1 MKSYKTNPKLS
12 KNINYIKN
20 QQSDIFSQKGLNK
33 PEIKYTHKK
42 VIPKKTFETSYN
54 FLEWKDMSPHYDQS
68 IKVKLNPN
76 NISQILSSNSKQ
88 YLNSDLNKI
97 NPKKFLKKNFYEKMF
112 EIEPEKVLNKS
123 NSLNKNLNKRYQKE
137 TLFIGDYA
145 GNEYKIKRNNSVI
158 NKLPINYET
167 QNPLNKKM
175 EMIYGGNDNIIG
187 EYKSN
192 VNINKNIQNSTS
204 SLGYIKREFETNN
217 DRDNKIVNDP
227 KKMKYFNIYG
237 NNGIENA
244 NKRLKT
250 MNKSHSMNNIYTPN
264 ISCTENRINFLKSN
278 IFNNDETDKIN
289 NNSNINNNK
298 TIKVNRHLQK
308 NKKYKRA
315 NSASKLINRY
325 YKNKNN
331 NEIKLNND
339 LNININTNNHYNI
352 NTNDNLDMK
361 NNSRKFLLKN
371 NGEDN
376 FPIKLDWR
384 DEKLRLLLPQNKNR
398 DILKKNSR
406 QRKFKNLYNAE
417 PILPKQKL
425 GEEFKSDTR
434 NEIEQKTK
442 EYYKNINY
450 ARIRKLSDN
459 IAQFQIEGNNKILN
473 DNNYNSENIQ
483 GIKYEIIQKK
493 DKSNNYYTITNEE
506 LEKKFSK
513 KGIHIYDI
521 EENMNSLMNN
531 KNFNKITFK
540 IRENKKDGNIKQK
553 INEIKNDFI
562 NDNILMKIKEE
573 NIKQNN
579 DLMPHDL
586 KWSTPHCNLIIK
598 NKKFVHSPDGVI
610 HLKGRCGGNN
620 NGDKITRI
628 HVNLKYKNRNV
639 NK

>member
-339 LNININTNNHYNI
+339 LNININNI
-352 NTNDNLDMK
+352 NTKDTLDMK

-417 PILPKQKL
+417 PILPKQKI

-459 IAQFQIEGNNKILN
+459 IAQFQIEGNNKLLN

-506 LEKKFSK
+506 LEKKFAK

-598 NKKFVHSPDGVI
+598 NKKFVNSTDGVI

>member
-42 VIPKKTFETSYN
+42 IIPKKTFETSYN

-76 NISQILSSNSKQ
+76 NISQILSSKSKQ

-158 NKLPINYET
+158 NKIPINYET

-339 LNININTNNHYNI
+339 LNINININNI
-352 NTNDNLDMK
+352 NTNDNLDVK

-406 QRKFKNLYNAE
+406 QRKFKNLYNTE
-417 PILPKQKL
+417 PILPKQKI

-450 ARIRKLSDN
+450 ALMRKLSDN
-459 IAQFQIEGNNKILN
+459 IAQFQIEGNNKLLN

-506 LEKKFSK
+506 LEKKFAK

-521 EENMNSLMNN
+521 EENMDSLMNN

-598 NKKFVHSPDGVI
+598 NKKFVNSTDGVI

-620 NGDKITRI
+620 NEDKITRI

>member
-42 VIPKKTFETSYN
+42 IIPKKTFETSYN

-68 IKVKLNPN
+68 IKVKLNQN
-76 NISQILSSNSKQ
+76 NISQILSSKSKQ

-339 LNININTNNHYNI
+339 LNININIHDNI
-352 NTNDNLDMK
+352 NTKDTLDVK
-361 NNSRKFLLKN
+361 NNKRKFLLKN

-506 LEKKFSK
+506 LEKKFAK

-586 KWSTPHCNLIIK
+586 KWSTPHCNLVIK
-598 NKKFVHSPDGVI
+598 NKKFVNSTDGVI

>member
-42 VIPKKTFETSYN
+42 IIPKKTFETSYN

-158 NKLPINYET
+158 NKLPINYEA

-339 LNININTNNHYNI
+339 LNINTNNI
-352 NTNDNLDMK
+352 NTNDTLDMK

-417 PILPKQKL
+417 PILPKQKI

-442 EYYKNINY
+442 EHYKNINY
-450 ARIRKLSDN
+450 ALMRKLSDN
-459 IAQFQIEGNNKILN
+459 IAQFQIEGNNKLLN

-506 LEKKFSK
+506 LEKKFAK

-598 NKKFVHSPDGVI
+598 NKKFAHSTDGVI

-620 NGDKITRI
+620 NEDKITRI

>member
-42 VIPKKTFETSYN
+42 VIPKKIFETSYN

-192 VNINKNIQNSTS
+192 VNINKNIQNSFS

-339 LNININTNNHYNI
+339 LNINTNNI
-352 NTNDNLDMK
+352 NTNDTLDMK

-506 LEKKFSK
+506 LEKKFAK

-598 NKKFVHSPDGVI
+598 NKKFVNSTDGVI

-620 NGDKITRI
+620 NEDKITRI

>member
-42 VIPKKTFETSYN
+42 LIPKKTFETSYN

-76 NISQILSSNSKQ
+76 NISQILSSDSKQ

-97 NPKKFLKKNFYEKMF
+97 NTKKILKKNFYEKMF
-112 EIEPEKVLNKS
+112 EIEPETVMNKS

-145 GNEYKIKRNNSVI
+145 GDEYKIKRNNSLI
-158 NKLPINYET
+158 NKYPINYEQ
-167 QNPLNKKM
+167 QNPLKKKM
-175 EMIYGGNDNIIG
+175 EMVYGGNDNIIG
-187 EYKSN
+187 DYKSN
-192 VNINKNIQNSTS
+192 VNLNKNIQNSNS

-278 IFNNDETDKIN
+278 IFNNDEVDKTIN
-289 NNSNINNNK
+289 NNQ
-298 TIKVNRHLQK
+298 TIKVNRHLLK
-308 NKKYKRA
+308 NKKHKRA
-315 NSASKLINRY
+315 NSASRLINKY
-325 YKNKNN
+325 YNNKNN
-331 NEIKLNND
+331 KEIKLNND
-339 LNININTNNHYNI
+339 LNINIHENLNI
-352 NTNDNLDMK
+352 NDTLDIK

-384 DEKLRLLLPQNKNR
+384 NEKFHLLLPQNKNR

-406 QRKFKNLYNAE
+406 QRKFKNLYNAD
-417 PILPKQKL
+417 PVLPKEKL
-425 GEEFKSDTR
+425 GEEFKSNTR
-434 NEIEQKTK
+434 NDIEKKAK
-442 EYYKNINY
+442 EHYKNINY

-459 IAQFQIEGNNKILN
+459 ISQFQIEGNDKLLN

-506 LEKKFSK
+506 LEKKFAK
-513 KGIHIYDI
+513 KGIHIYEI

-531 KNFNKITFK
+531 KNMNKITFK

-553 INEIKNDFI
+553 IKEIKNDFI

-598 NKKFVHSPDGVI
+598 NKKFVNSTDGVI

-620 NGDKITRI
+620 NEDKITRI

>member
-1 MKSYKTNPKLS
+1 
-12 KNINYIKN
+12 
-20 QQSDIFSQKGLNK
+20 
-33 PEIKYTHKK
+33 
-42 VIPKKTFETSYN
+42 
-54 FLEWKDMSPHYDQS
+54 
-68 IKVKLNPN
+68 
-76 NISQILSSNSKQ
+76 
-88 YLNSDLNKI
+88 
-97 NPKKFLKKNFYEKMF
+97 
-112 EIEPEKVLNKS
+112 
-123 NSLNKNLNKRYQKE
+123 
-137 TLFIGDYA
+137 
-145 GNEYKIKRNNSVI
+145 
-158 NKLPINYET
+158 
-167 QNPLNKKM
+167 
-175 EMIYGGNDNIIG
+175 
-187 EYKSN
+187 
-192 VNINKNIQNSTS
+192 
-204 SLGYIKREFETNN
+204 
-217 DRDNKIVNDP
+217 
-227 KKMKYFNIYG
+227 
-237 NNGIENA
+237 
-244 NKRLKT
+244 
-250 MNKSHSMNNIYTPN
+250 
-264 ISCTENRINFLKSN
+264 
-278 IFNNDETDKIN
+278 
-289 NNSNINNNK
+289 
-298 TIKVNRHLQK
+298 
-308 NKKYKRA
+308 
-315 NSASKLINRY
+315 
-325 YKNKNN
+325 
-331 NEIKLNND
+331 
-339 LNININTNNHYNI
+339 
-352 NTNDNLDMK
+352 MK

-417 PILPKQKL
+417 PILPKQKI

-473 DNNYNSENIQ
+473 DINYNSENIQ

-506 LEKKFSK
+506 LEKKFAK

-598 NKKFVHSPDGVI
+598 NKKFVNSTDGVI

>member
-339 LNININTNNHYNI
+339 LNININTNNI
-352 NTNDNLDMK
+352 NTNDTLDMK

-406 QRKFKNLYNAE
+406 QRKFKNLYNTE
-417 PILPKQKL
+417 PILPKQKI

-442 EYYKNINY
+442 EHYKNINY
-450 ARIRKLSDN
+450 ALMRKLSDN
-459 IAQFQIEGNNKILN
+459 IAQFQIEGNNKLLN

-506 LEKKFSK
+506 LEKKFAK

-598 NKKFVHSPDGVI
+598 NKKFVNSTDGVI

-620 NGDKITRI
+620 NEDKITRI

>member
-42 VIPKKTFETSYN
+42 IIPKKTFETSYN

-315 NSASKLINRY
+315 NSASKLINKY
-325 YKNKNN
+325 YTNKNN
-331 NEIKLNND
+331 NEIKDNND
-339 LNININTNNHYNI
+339 SIINNKNKSIITEI
-352 NTNDNLDMK
+352 K
-361 NNSRKFLLKN
+361 NNERKFLYKN

-376 FPIKLDWR
+376 LPVKLDWR
-384 DEKLRLLLPQNKNR
+384 DEKSHLLFPQNKNR
-398 DILKKNSR
+398 DILKKNCR
-406 QRKFKNLYNAE
+406 ERKFKNLYDSE
-417 PILPKQKL
+417 PILPKEKL
-425 GEEFKSDTR
+425 GQEFKSDKR
-434 NEIEQKTK
+434 SEIEKMAK
-442 EYYKNINY
+442 NYYKNKNY
-450 ARIRKLSDN
+450 AKIRKLSDN
-459 IAQFQIEGNNKILN
+459 ISQFQIEGSNKVLN
-473 DNNYNSENIQ
+473 DINYNTENIQ
-483 GIKYEIIQKK
+483 GIKYEIIQKNYI
-493 DKSNNYYTITNEE
+493 NNYSKITTEE
-506 LEKKFSK
+506 LEKKFAK
-513 KGIHIYDI
+513 KGLHIYDI
-521 EENMNSLMNN
+521 KENMNSLMNN
-531 KNFNKITFK
+531 KNMNKITFK
-540 IRENKKDGNIKQK
+540 LRENQKDEKAKEKIK
-553 INEIKNDFI
+553 EIKNEFI
-562 NDNILMKIKEE
+562 NNKILMKIEEE
-573 NIKQNN
+573 NKKQNN
-579 DLMPHDL
+579 DLMPNNL
-586 KWSTPHCNLIIK
+586 KWTTPLCDLIIK
-598 NKKFVHSPDGVI
+598 NKKFVNTYDGAI
-610 HLKGRCGGNN
+610 HLKGKCHKKNEEE
-620 NGDKITRI
+620 KITRI
-628 HVNLKYKNRNV
+628 QVNLKYKNQNI

>member
-42 VIPKKTFETSYN
+42 IIPKKTFETSYN

-339 LNININTNNHYNI
+339 LNINININTNNI
-352 NTNDNLDMK
+352 NTKDTLDMK

-459 IAQFQIEGNNKILN
+459 IAQFQIEGNNKLLN

-506 LEKKFSK
+506 LEKKFAK

-598 NKKFVHSPDGVI
+598 NKKFVHSTDGVI

>member
-42 VIPKKTFETSYN
+42 IIPKKTFETSYN

-339 LNININTNNHYNI
+339 LNININTNNI
-352 NTNDNLDMK
+352 NTNDNLDLK

-459 IAQFQIEGNNKILN
+459 IAQYQIEGNNKLLN

-506 LEKKFSK
+506 LEKKFAK

-598 NKKFVHSPDGVI
+598 NKKFVNSTDGVI